1 MDAPAQHSVAMPD
14 TYGAVAFATGGIK
27 RPISHITLVWSDGG
41 LETWRGED
49 GVEEG
54 LRELAE
60 HVDSGKTVV
69 TFSGNTVLEWHHGR
83 KGSTDAERW
92 IYRRLAR
99 GLVDL
104 MVSFVAEHGH
114 KIALNALLPED
125 AERAT
130 GAATAAAV
138 LRNDHD
144 TVFEHLGVIAAA
156 VCTLY
161 HEAVAGVVGYRTRAG
176 KALLWRTM
184 GDKPGTTTLTAVE
197 EATDK
202 TGERRLVSVAGMIE
216 WCLERTAPSSAE
228 SGTDTRAGCTD
239 IPSGGTE

>member
-1 MDAPAQHSVAMPD
+1 MRVSAQHLGGMPD
-14 TYGAVAFATGGIK
+14 TFGAVAFATGGLK

-49 GVEEG
+49 GVEQG
-54 LRELAE
+54 LCELADY
-60 HVDSGKTVV
+60 VDSGKLLV
-69 TFSGNTVLEWHHGR
+69 TFSGTAVLEWHHGR
-83 KGSTDAERW
+83 KGATDTDRW

-114 KIALNALLPED
+114 KIALNAFLPDD
-125 AERAT
+125 AQRAT
-130 GAATAAAV
+130 GASTAAAV

-161 HEAVAGVVGYRTRAG
+161 HEALAGVLGYRTRAG
-176 KALLWRTM
+176 KTLLWRTM

-197 EATDK
+197 HATDK
-202 TGERRLVSVAGMIE
+202 TGERRLVSVADMIE
-216 WCLERTAPSSAE
+216 WCLENKSTGPGTD
-228 SGTDTRAGCTD
+228 SGTDTPTAN
-239 IPSGGTE
+239 SQ